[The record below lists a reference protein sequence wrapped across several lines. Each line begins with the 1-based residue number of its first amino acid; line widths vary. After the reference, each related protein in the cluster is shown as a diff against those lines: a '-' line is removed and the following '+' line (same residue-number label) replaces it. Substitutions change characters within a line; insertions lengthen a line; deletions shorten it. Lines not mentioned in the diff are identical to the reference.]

1 MKSKLTSKERKDF
14 ENLET
19 RTMSLEFERAE
30 GEEDERRVSLSFAS
44 EEPVMRSFGWE
55 VLSHEREDI
64 DLEFMESG
72 RAPLL
77 LNHDP
82 SVQIGVIENASLDST
97 ERKSRSVVRFGKSE
111 LASEILQDVNDK
123 IRTNISVGYSVNNLV
138 KQDSQRD
145 GVDVYR
151 AEWTPMEISLVSIP
165 ADRSD
170 IGVGRAESKQPI
182 IEEKVMETK
191 TEIVAETPSIDA
203 DKVKQDALAE
213 RAKEIKE
220 MQALGVKH
228 NLRNFADECVGNGTG
243 LFEFREKML
252 NKIESKPLEVGA
264 DHVDVKP
271 KEARKY
277 SLLRALNA
285 SSRGDWSGAGFEA
298 EMSQEVS
305 HRQNKT
311 PQGFYVPD
319 FAWTGNRNQEELEK
333 RTVMTVGTNASGG
346 FFAPV
351 DQLGSEWVS
360 ALRAKMVMPGLGMRI
375 MSGLT
380 TKVSIPKVSAGVSAA
395 FVAEESAVAA
405 VNQTTAQITL
415 SGKTLG
421 CYEDVS
427 RLLLLESDPSIEQI
441 VRDDILS
448 AMADKIEDVAIEG
461 DSGAEPTGITK
472 VSGIGSIAI
481 GTNGGAPTWAS
492 VTGLVKEVEID
503 NASINANSLGFL
515 TNPKVKSK
523 LASTAKVSSTDS
535 HMILGEP
542 WDRLYGY
549 PLAVTTN
556 VPSDLTKGSTSG
568 SCSAMIFG
576 DFSQLIMGM
585 WNTPDVLVDPYTNGN
600 KGTVRIVVL
609 QEIDLAVRHAQ
620 SFSACLDYTT

>member
-228 NLRNFADECVGNGTG
+228 NLRNFADECVANGTG